1 MYLGQ
6 LIAYPIWLYVGIS
19 VLFIVGSAIKNNKG
33 QANPTPST
41 IAKTTQKNNKK
52 TQKSIDKDYKRVYNI
67 IIKEI
72 KKSPTDSF
80 IKGQRKVLLMLMIN
94 ENKTKKQKLMII
106 KPILSLFRYKIIN
119 HKENHNVKFHS
130 RNQNRNNYF
139 T

>member
-41 IAKTTQKNNKK
+41 IANTTQKNNKK

-67 IIKEI
+67 NIKEL
-72 KKSPTDSF
+72 
-80 IKGQRKVLLMLMIN
+80 RKALLIVL
-94 ENKTKKQKLMII
+94 
-106 KPILSLFRYKIIN
+106 
-119 HKENHNVKFHS
+119 
-130 RNQNRNNYF
+130 
-139 T
+139 